1 MVVDIPFLV
10 GVGHMRRQH
19 LKPNGLAN
27 NPSRQI
33 PLSIENITVLIG
45 ILIDYRTIF
54 VEELVN
60 SKVDISRF

>member
-33 PLSIENITVLIG
+33 PLGIEDIAVLIG
-45 ILIDYRTIF
+45 ILIDHRAIF
-54 VEELVN
+54 VEKLVN
-60 SKVDISRF
+60 GKVDISRF

>member
-1 MVVDIPFLV
+1 MVVDIPLLV

-33 PLSIENITVLIG
+33 PLGIENIAVLIG
-45 ILIDYRTIF
+45 ILIDYCTIF

>member
-1 MVVDIPFLV
+1 MVVDIPLLV

-33 PLSIENITVLIG
+33 PLGIENITVLIG
-45 ILIDYRTIF
+45 ILIDYCTIF

>member
-1 MVVDIPFLV
+1 MVVDVPLLV

-19 LKPNGLAN
+19 LKTNGFAD
-27 NPSRQI
+27 NPGCQI
-33 PLSIENITVLIG
+33 PLGIENITVLIG

-60 SKVDISRF
+60 GKVDISRF

>member
-1 MVVDIPFLV
+1 MVVDVPLLV
-10 GVGHMRRQH
+10 SIGHMRRQH
-19 LKPNGLAN
+19 LKADGFAD

-33 PLSIENITVLIG
+33 PLGIENITVLIG
-45 ILIDYRTIF
+45 ILVDYRAVF

>member
-1 MVVDIPFLV
+1 MVVDVPLLV
-10 GVGHMRRQH
+10 GIGHMRRQH
-19 LKPNGLAN
+19 LKADGFAD

-33 PLSIENITVLIG
+33 PLSIENIAVFIS

-60 SKVDISRF
+60 GKVDISRF